1 MIDCIAAASSPA
13 APPEAAPLWHIAML
27 NDSSRNSLYRRSIA
41 HAFEKLGCRS
51 IMDIGCGSGLLAAY
65 ALQTGYSK
73 VYGCE
78 VDKNLYEI
86 AKNLVPQFKKNEDSE
101 LILVNEYS
109 ED

>member
-65 ALQTGYSK
+65 ALQVLLPPCFLKPATLK
-73 VYGCE
+73 CMAV
-78 VDKNLYEI
+78 K
-86 AKNLVPQFKKNEDSE
+86 
-101 LILVNEYS
+101 
-109 ED
+109 